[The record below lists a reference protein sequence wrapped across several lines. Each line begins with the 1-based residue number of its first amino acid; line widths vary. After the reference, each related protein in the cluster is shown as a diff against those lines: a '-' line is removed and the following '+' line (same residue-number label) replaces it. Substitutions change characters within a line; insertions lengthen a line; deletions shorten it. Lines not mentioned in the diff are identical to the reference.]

1 MSISSSP
8 LLGQAAMGFIT
19 KVVAAGM
26 AFLISVLFARQLGPE
41 DFGVYAM
48 AMSAIGLLSTV
59 VTIGLPMLVVR
70 QVAIYSESKQWGLLK
85 GIIYRSYQ
93 WSALTAVLMVI
104 VLGTVTL
111 VFIPSVWQAV
121 SVLGL
126 IMLPFLALNQLRAAT
141 LRGLHWV
148 VLADVPELL
157 FRPLLVL
164 IMIGISLFLVKTE
177 QGGQWAIG
185 IQLIATFLS
194 FLIGAWL
201 LKQRVPR
208 HLVGVVAKFENKI
221 WLAAGVTFLGVALVS
236 AAEGQVALL
245 LLGSMAG
252 ARYAGLY
259 QAAFQLVT
267 PIIFGL
273 MAVNMALQS
282 KLAAAWSAGD
292 KQLAQKLVTEAARL
306 SLLVALMCSGVLLW
320 FAEEC
325 LALFGDAYR
334 EAVLALR
341 ILVLGQLFNAAAG
354 SCGVVLSMT
363 GHQREVLRGVVL
375 ALIVNF
381 VLCMLLIPHWSIVGA
396 AVAAS
401 SGLVIW
407 NTYLMWQA
415 KKLTGILT
423 AIFARSI
430 AS

>member
-1 MSISSSP
+1 MNIPSSR
-8 LLGQAAMGFIT
+8 LLKQASGGFLM
-19 KVVAAGM
+19 KVIAAGL
-26 AFLISVLFARQLGPE
+26 AFLISVIFARQLGAE
-41 DFGVYAM
+41 NFGIYAM
-48 AMSAIGLLSTV
+48 TMSVITLIATV
-59 VTIGLPMLVVR
+59 VTLGLPMLIVR
-70 QVAIYSESKQWGLLK
+70 QVATYSEGEQWGLLK

-93 WSALTAVLMVI
+93 WSILIAALVAI
-104 VLGTVTL
+104 VLGLMT
-111 VFIPSVWQAV
+111 FIFVPPTWHVVAT
-121 SVLGL
+121 LGL
-126 IMLPFLALNQLRAAT
+126 VMLPLLALNQIRASI

-164 IMIGISLFLVKTE
+164 TMIGISLFFVKKGL
-177 QGGQWAIG
+177 GGQWAIG

-201 LKQRVPR
+201 LKTRVPKN
-208 HLVGVVAKFENKI
+208 LVSVVAQFENKI

-252 ARYAGLY
+252 AKYAGLY

-273 MAVNMALQS
+273 MAVSMALQS
-282 KLAAAWSAGD
+282 KLAAAWSIGD
-292 KQLAQKLVTEAARL
+292 KQQAQRLVTEAARL

-325 LALFGDAYR
+325 LALFGDAYS
-334 EAVLALR
+334 EAALALKV
-341 ILVLGQLFNAAAG
+341 LVLGQLFNAAAG

-363 GHQREVLRGVVL
+363 GHQREMLRGVAL

-381 VLCMLLIPHWSIVGA
+381 VLCMLLIPHLSIVGA
-396 AVAAS
+396 ALAAS
-401 SGLVIW
+401 SGLVTW
-407 NTYLMWQA
+407 NAYLMWQA
-415 KKLTGILT
+415 KELTGIGTSIFVRST
-423 AIFARSI
+423 AS
-430 AS
+430 

>member
-1 MSISSSP
+1 M
-8 LLGQAAMGFIT
+8 
-19 KVVAAGM
+19 
-26 AFLISVLFARQLGPE
+26 ISVLFARQLGPE

-48 AMSAIGLLSTV
+48 AMSVIGLLSTV
-59 VTIGLPMLVVR
+59 VTFGLPMLIVR
-70 QVAIYSESKQWGLLK
+70 QVAIYVESEQWGLLK

-93 WSALTAVLMVI
+93 LPTLSAVLVVV
-104 VLGTVTL
+104 VLGL
-111 VFIPSVWQAV
+111 VIFVFMPPIWHVV

-126 IMLPFLALNQLRAAT
+126 IMLPFLALNQIRASI

-164 IMIGISLFLVKTE
+164 IMIGVSLVFIKVE
-177 QGGQWAIG
+177 HGGQWAIG

-194 FLIGAWL
+194 FLLGVWL
-201 LKQRVPR
+201 LKHRVPR
-208 HLVGVVAKFENKI
+208 HLVNTVAQFENKI

-252 ARYAGLY
+252 AKYAGLY

-292 KQLAQKLVTEAARL
+292 KQQAQRLVTEAARL
-306 SLLVALMCSGVLLW
+306 SLLVALMCGGVLLW

-325 LALFGDAYR
+325 LVLFGNTYK
-334 EAVLALR
+334 EAALALR
-341 ILVLGQLFNAAAG
+341 ILVIGQLFNAAAG
-354 SCGVVLSMT
+354 SCGIVLSMT
-363 GHQREVLRGVVL
+363 GHQREVLRGVAL

-381 VLCMLLIPHWSIVGA
+381 ALCLLLIPHWSIVGA

-401 SGLVIW
+401 SGLVVW
-407 NTYLMWQA
+407 NAYLMWQA
-415 KKLTGILT
+415 KKLTGIQT
-423 AIFARSI
+423 SI
-430 AS
+430 SLI

>member
-1 MSISSSP
+1 MIPSFP
-8 LLGQAAMGFIT
+8 LFRQAVGGFVT
-19 KVVAAGM
+19 KVIAAGL
-26 AFLISVLFARQLGPE
+26 AFLISVIFARQLGPE
-41 DFGVYAM
+41 NFGIYAM
-48 AMSAIGLLSTV
+48 TMSVITLISTV
-59 VTIGLPMLVVR
+59 VTLGLPMLIVR
-70 QVAIYSESKQWGLLK
+70 QVAIYTEGRQWGLLK

-93 WSALTAVLMVI
+93 WPNLFAGLVVM
-104 VLGTVTL
+104 VLGLMTYIFVPPT
-111 VFIPSVWQAV
+111 WQVVAT
-121 SVLGL
+121 LGL
-126 IMLPFLALNQLRAAT
+126 IMLPLLALNQIRASI

-164 IMIGISLFLVKTE
+164 IMIGISFGLVKTE
-177 QGGQWAIG
+177 HSGQWAIG

-208 HLVGVVAKFENKI
+208 HLVGVVAQFENKI

-252 ARYAGLY
+252 AKYAGLY

-292 KQLAQKLVTEAARL
+292 KQLAQRLVTEAARL

-325 LALFGDAYR
+325 LALFGDTYR
-334 EAVLALR
+334 EAAQALK

-363 GHQREVLRGVVL
+363 GHQREVLRGVAL

-381 VLCMLLIPHWSIVGA
+381 ALCMLLIPHWSIVGA

-401 SGLVIW
+401 SGLVMW
-407 NTYLMWQA
+407 NAYLMWQA
-415 KKLTGILT
+415 KKLTGIRT
-423 AIFARSI
+423 AIIARNTTS
-430 AS
+430 

>member
-1 MSISSSP
+1 MSISSSR
-8 LLGQAAMGFIT
+8 LLKQASSGFLT
-19 KVVAAGM
+19 KVIAAAL
-26 AFLISVLFARQLGPE
+26 AFIISIIFARQLGPN
-41 DFGVYAM
+41 DFGIYAM
-48 AMSAIGLLSTV
+48 TLSVISLVSTV
-59 VTIGLPMLVVR
+59 VTLGLPMLVVR
-70 QVAIYSESKQWGLLK
+70 QVAIYSEGEQWGLLK

-93 WSALTAVLMVI
+93 WTTLTAILVFV
-104 VLGTVTL
+104 VLGLITFVL
-111 VFIPSVWQAV
+111 VPSTWQVV

-126 IMLPFLALNQLRAAT
+126 IMLPFLALNQIRASI

-164 IMIGISLFLVKTE
+164 IMIGISLVLVKTE
-177 QGGQWAIG
+177 HSDQWAIG

-201 LKQRVPR
+201 LKQRLPR
-208 HLVGVVAKFENKI
+208 HLESVAVQFENKI
-221 WLAAGVTFLGVALVS
+221 WLAAGITFLGVALVS

-252 ARYAGLY
+252 AKYAGLY

-292 KQLAQKLVTEAARL
+292 KQLAQRLVTEAARL

-325 LALFGDAYR
+325 LALFGDTYR
-334 EAVLALR
+334 EAAQALK

-354 SCGVVLSMT
+354 SCGIVLSMT
-363 GHQREVLRGVVL
+363 GHQREVLRGVAL

-401 SGLVIW
+401 SGLVMW
-407 NTYLMWQA
+407 NAYLMWQA
-415 KKLTGILT
+415 KKLTGIRT
-423 AIFARSI
+423 AIIARNTTS
-430 AS
+430 